1 MWTSKAYFINNIKYM
16 IIYEYITYYLYFYY
30 YFINNYSVCN
40 CIFIT
45 PYYISY
51 LLYLMLYHNCIIT
64 LYNYI
69 NILDINYKY

>member
-1 MWTSKAYFINNIKYM
+1 M
-16 IIYEYITYYLYFYY
+16 IIYEYITYCLYFYY
-30 YFINNYSVCN
+30 YFINN